1 MNKGKTMNTFYQ
13 NSYRINLLFFL
24 LGLLLLTFV
33 GQQRFAALLHTLD
46 SMAGVSTRAPAR
58 VIQSGAPALLLL
70 QADALVL
77 PMNNGAAQVT
87 ARVRDAQGNPVAGSV
102 VQFQSNLG
110 SVDPASATT
119 DGNGVATTSFHANG
133 AAGHA
138 VVTAAAN
145 GLSREAAIQ
154 LVNPATSATT
164 NVLTLDFG
172 ASQLDPGQTA
182 PINAVLRD
190 SAGQPVAGEL
200 VTLFGSLGEVT
211 PASAMSDANG
221 RITASYRAGPNAG
234 AAMIT
239 VLSGVAAKSVTFQ
252 VGAPGT
258 SDPGTHK
265 LFLPVVHR

>member
-1 MNKGKTMNTFYQ
+1 MNTFYQ
-13 NSYRINLLFFL
+13 NSYRINALFFL
-24 LGLLLLTFV
+24 LGLLLLVIV
-33 GQQRFAALLHTLD
+33 GQPRLAALLHTLD
-46 SMAGVSTRAPAR
+46 SMAGDSMAGALTSAPAR
-58 VIQSGAPALLLL
+58 VIQSGSPALLLL

-102 VQFQSNLG
+102 VQFQSSLG
-110 SVDPASATT
+110 SVNPASATT
-119 DGNGVATTSFHANG
+119 DNNGVAITTFQASG
-133 AAGHA
+133 AAGRA
-138 VVTAAAN
+138 LITATTN

-182 PINAVLRD
+182 TINAVLRD
-190 SAGQPVAGEL
+190 GAGQPVAGEL

-221 RITASYRAGPNAG
+221 RVTASYRAGPNAG

-239 VLSGVAAKSVTFQ
+239 ALAGVAAQSVTFQ
-252 VGAPGT
+252 VGTPGT
-258 SDPGTHK
+258 PNQLSNK
-265 LFLPVVHR
+265 VFLPLISR